1 MTLGSNGK
9 YSYIPPSGG
18 GKGPG
23 GPGRTVPW
31 GHKGDGSWFGGSGGE
46 WNGSRIGAYY
56 LGYRAISELGRGFR
70 YTNNQILNQGARD
83 KLNVAN
89 QSLASIDMTA
99 HDRAIAEASG
109 NKFLQQYPYT
119 GDMTD
124 YLYTRAQ
131 VGSTWDKNQ
140 LGAQSGEMITQ
151 TGMKLGA
158 LTQMKPRKATD
169 LITNR
174 MKAEEQRMTTAQRG
188 ENIRPGSEWFRR
200 RPGQVAALISGAVEK
215 YKIWGPDIEQYE
227 KSSLAMEK
235 QLGWSPERS
244 MAFLGLQKSS
254 GFRASTVGQFTKRMA
269 SDDPKVVARL
279 QMMNEMDEKGRH
291 KYDFLKLT
299 QAKYKGAVQAHVEEN
314 ARRNA
319 ADPWY
324 LADELIRQ
332 NEIAKNEHS
341 NPLELAGA
349 GKHYIG
355 QYHSMVE
362 PAFDDQWKKD
372 TQWLKGRTTQGIG
385 YLNQQLGDNR
395 ADMIT
400 PYKEL
405 GKAMNLAAEA
415 AAKLNGGMPGVTQMI
430 GALNKY
436 SGAYQQ
442 ESVKKTALEDLE
454 KVFPRGKEIKDLPKF
469 MEQRKKLLLD
479 SSSTLDRQQ
488 LHNLEISTRPEIYS
502 RHDRQ
507 AGQQV
512 GSGVLGRAW
521 DWVTMGGTPLSDK
534 YKFSPL
540 LETLENGGNMISP
553 REPRKPTQGQWDA
566 DFEKATGQKMPIATQ
581 GGSSGLAEPVSA
593 FGGHVAAFGAAVAAI
608 NKAAAAPA
616 PTAPPAGPPSMK
628 KQ

>member
-1 MTLGSNGK
+1 MI
-9 YSYIPPSGG
+9 YGG
-18 GKGPG
+18 
-23 GPGRTVPW
+23 
-31 GHKGDGSWFGGSGGE
+31 
-46 WNGSRIGAYY
+46 
-56 LGYRAISELGRGFR
+56 
-70 YTNNQILNQGARD
+70 GARD

-89 QSLASIDMTA
+89 QSLASIDMTP

-140 LGAQSGEMITQ
+140 LGAQSGEEITQ

-169 LITNR
+169 LVTNR
-174 MKAEEQRMTTAQRG
+174 MKAEEQRMSTAQRN
-188 ENIRPGSEWFRR
+188 ENIRPGSEWFKN

-254 GFRASTVGQFTKRMA
+254 GFRASTTGQFTKRMA
-269 SDDPKVVARL
+269 SDDPRVVARL
-279 QMMNEMDEKGRH
+279 QMMNELDKNGQH

-299 QAKYKGAVQAHVEEN
+299 SAKYKAQVQAHVEAN
-314 ARRNA
+314 AQRNA

-324 LADELIRQ
+324 LSSELIRQ
-332 NEIAKNEHS
+332 NEIAKREHS

-362 PAFDDQWKKD
+362 PAFEDQWKKD
-372 TQWLKGRTTQGIG
+372 TQWLKGRTNQGIG

-395 ADMIT
+395 DDMIT
-400 PYKEL
+400 PFKEL
-405 GKAMNLAAEA
+405 GKAMNLAAQA

-430 GALNKY
+430 NALNKY

-454 KVFPRGKEIKDLPKF
+454 KKFPRGQPIRDPKSF
-469 MEQRKKLLLD
+469 TEMRKKLLLD
-479 SSSTLDRQQ
+479 SSSVLNHEQ
-488 LHNLEISTRPEIYS
+488 LHNLEVATRPQIYT
-502 RHDRQ
+502 RQDRQ
-507 AGQQV
+507 NQRPPTP
-512 GSGVLGRAW
+512 GSGE
-521 DWVTMGGTPLSDK
+521 DWWSAPGGGVNKENPYGLPYYGIFNRKDQE
-534 YKFSPL
+534 SPAA
-540 LETLENGGNMISP
+540 
-553 REPRKPTQGQWDA
+553 KTQRLWDA
-566 DFEKATGQKMPIATQ
+566 DFEAATGQKMPAEPTNN
-581 GGSSGLAEPVSA
+581 GSGLAEPVSA
-593 FGGHVAAFGAAVAAI
+593 FGAHVATFGAAVAAI
-608 NKAAAAPA
+608 NKAAAVPTPT
-616 PTAPPAGPPSMK
+616 PTAAPYSMNEGK
-628 KQ
+628 AQPGVAK